1 MSSKFPRCG
10 NSLYFNL
17 LESNLIQSYV
27 SKPIIHNC
35 RYFQSLIVHVCALI
49 LPNVL
54 CVLQWMDS
62 VTGMNQAVSVC
73 VQRNHSKYVKMDT
86 YLIFNRPAGKHVRI
100 FALIFHWH
108 SDTYD
113 FRYSKFVSLTKP
125 QFYFITSLY
134 SIPYCSNS
142 ENWF

>member
-54 CVLQWMDS
+54 CVLQWM
-62 VTGMNQAVSVC
+62 VFATGMNQAVSVC

-86 YLIFNRPAGKHVRI
+86 YLIFSRPAGKHVKI
-100 FALIFHWH
+100 FALIFNDILIPLILDIH
-108 SDTYD
+108 SSYLCHHPAN
-113 FRYSKFVSLTKP
+113 SIIPVSYISTL
-125 QFYFITSLY
+125 I
-134 SIPYCSNS
+134 I
-142 ENWF
+142 